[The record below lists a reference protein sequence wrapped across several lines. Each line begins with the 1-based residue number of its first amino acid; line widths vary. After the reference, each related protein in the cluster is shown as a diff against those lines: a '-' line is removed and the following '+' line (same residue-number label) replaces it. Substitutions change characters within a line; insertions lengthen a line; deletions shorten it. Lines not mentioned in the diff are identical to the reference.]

1 TVGDSI
7 GLHLEATAGA
17 LGVEEFIVE
26 SGLAGPRLS
35 DDRDHLTLPV
45 AGPLKR
51 PSDRIHLVLA
61 PHEPSESSARGS
73 LKALARRLG
82 IDQLK
87 HIYGLSETPDRY
99 EPQRLE
105 VELALGQ
112 PGKRFSGQNG
122 SGRGQLF
129 HPRSEV
135 RGLADRAVFHR
146 EVVAYA
152 SHHDLA

>member
-1 TVGDSI
+1 QGRKRTAEALVECQHAIAELFFHSARVVALIDLAIGLKEISNRSEGVELTVGDSI

-99 EPQRLE
+99 EPQR
-105 VELALGQ
+105 
-112 PGKRFSGQNG
+112 
-122 SGRGQLF
+122 
-129 HPRSEV
+129 
-135 RGLADRAVFHR
+135 
-146 EVVAYA
+146 
-152 SHHDLA
+152 